1 MDFFQDLRDHD
12 ASEEVVMLVFTE
24 FGRRMQDNG
33 TGTDHGSGGGAFLI
47 GDPVKGGL
55 YAEYPPLD
63 PSQWEHGEDLKH
75 TFDFRGVYGT
85 LIEQW
90 MGLDPVP
97 IVSGTFEQIS
107 PFK

>member
-1 MDFFQDLRDHD
+1 M
-12 ASEEVVMLVFTE
+12 
-24 FGRRMQDNG
+24 
-33 TGTDHGSGGGAFLI
+33 
-47 GDPVKGGL
+47 
-55 YAEYPPLD
+55 
-63 PSQWEHGEDLKH
+63 KH